1 VVTSQLCYTAPH
13 GNKETKLSH
22 LNSQESFGISINF
35 TADEKGCVKGIQSN
49 AKIRGGKKESR
60 PPQTPEKA

>member
-22 LNSQESFGISINF
+22 LNSH
-35 TADEKGCVKGIQSN
+35 EKGCVKSSHVNTEIEIIEAQRTTRV
-49 AKIRGGKKESR
+49 AEETR
-60 PPQTPEKA
+60 